1 MSLPPAVL
9 NRIELLAAHSPD
21 PAGVRAALASFEQR
35 QPAAF
40 QRIAHSAAALQYLIA
55 VFSQSNFLTQEILDA
70 PECLEQLLTDGD
82 LHRVRTMEEYRAR
95 LVQQI
100 DLDRPPGPLPFA
112 RFRRQQI
119 LRILIRDVLGFGGF
133 SDVTAELSALADAIV
148 ETAYHLIHGD
158 LVLRYG
164 YPCAQSG
171 EPAHFAVI
179 ALGKLGGEELNYSSD
194 IDLMFLY
201 SANGVSR
208 GAASI
213 TNKEFFK
220 RAANELTALLSAYTP
235 EGLCY
240 RVDLRLRP
248 EGSLGEVCISLEGA
262 RQLAHA
268 TLSRHFV

>member
-55 VFSQSNFLTQEILDA
+55 VFSQSNFLTQEILDS
-70 PECLEQLLTDGD
+70 PEWLEQLLFDGD
-82 LHRVRTMEEYRAR
+82 LHRVRTTDEYRAR
-95 LVQQI
+95 LDEQATG
-100 DLDRPPGPLPFA
+100 LDPRPYA

-119 LRILIRDVLGFGGF
+119 LRILIRDVLGFGAL

-148 ETAYHLIHGD
+148 ATAYGRIHSD
-158 LVLRYG
+158 LVARYG
-164 YPCAQSG
+164 DPHS
-171 EPAHFAVI
+171 EFAVI

-201 SANGVSR
+201 SSNGGR
-208 GAASI
+208 GRSSP
-213 TNKEFFK
+213 TRSF
-220 RAANELTALLSAYTP
+220 LSA
-235 EGLCY
+235 
-240 RVDLRLRP
+240 RP
-248 EGSLGEVCISLEGA
+248 
-262 RQLAHA
+262 
-268 TLSRHFV
+268 TN

>member
-1 MSLPPAVL
+1 ML

-21 PAGVRAALASFEQR
+21 PAGTRAALASFEQR

-40 QRIAHSAAALQYLIA
+40 QRVAHSTAALQYLIA

-70 PECLEQLLTDGD
+70 PECLEQLLSDGD
-82 LHRVRTMEEYRAR
+82 LHRVRTTEEYRAR
-95 LVQQI
+95 LVQEI
-100 DLDRPPGPLPFA
+100 DPNRPPDPLPFA

-119 LRILIRDVLGFGGF
+119 LRILIRDVLGFGGL

-158 LVLRYG
+158 MVLRYG
-164 YPCAQSG
+164 YPCAETG

-201 SANGVSR
+201 SGEWGTEGRRRASPTRNFSNAQPISLRRCFPPTRRRACATAWTCACGPKEVWARSASR
-208 GAASI
+208 SKGRASI
-213 TNKEFFK
+213 TK
-220 RAANELTALLSAYTP
+220 RGRAIGN
-235 EGLCY
+235 C
-240 RVDLRLRP
+240 R
-248 EGSLGEVCISLEGA
+248 
-262 RQLAHA
+262 
-268 TLSRHFV
+268 